1 MGNLVTERIKIDSH
15 LLLEP
20 RPLDDRVVQ
29 LGVGVADLL
38 LAAEQLESGID
49 KSLVYFYFL

>member
-1 MGNLVTERIKIDSH
+1 MGNLVNERIKIDSH